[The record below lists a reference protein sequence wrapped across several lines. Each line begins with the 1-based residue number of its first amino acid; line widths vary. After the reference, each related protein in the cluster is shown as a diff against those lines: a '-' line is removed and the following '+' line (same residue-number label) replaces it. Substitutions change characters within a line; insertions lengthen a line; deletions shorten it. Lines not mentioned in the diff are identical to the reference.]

1 MEKFYEGRM
10 FLQKAFQKILSD
22 KDIKKCPELRQSCE
36 QYLDQLKVEIQS
48 IKTLEASTNANQHE
62 DSASLASPKSNH
74 STGSEV
80 VSSALPG
87 TGSET
92 EFVNADYYFEP
103 FKLAC
108 KVKSTRIVSTSLDS
122 IQKLVAYGHLRGDI
136 ADPNN
141 PEQPLANTIVDTIC
155 ECFIGQQTEE
165 NVQLQIIKALL
176 TCMTSPALEVHEGA
190 LLQTVR
196 TVYNIYLA
204 SKSLVNQRTAQA
216 ALTQMLS
223 VLFSKMESECAPEK
237 NAVAVSESNPNP
249 QSHQLKNQ
257 EESQS
262 PKGQTNDDATSIS
275 SKQSELSSST
285 SEQHAN
291 TKYDS
296 HHSERQQNDE
306 NDTSGEP
313 NSNDR
318 MSNATIVSE
327 CDTEH
332 GESKSERQLSES
344 RQIEDA
350 SDNYRANEKMKNGHD
365 AKSTEDKS
373 NEETVQSILEEIVT
387 NVAEMADREN
397 VQNGPLNGSSGS
409 LPNNTEDDESSVAA
423 GALSPPNFLHI
434 SQKDALIVFRAL
446 CKLSMK
452 PLAEGPPD
460 PRSHEYRSKVQ
471 SLKLLHVVLQ
481 NAGPVF
487 KSARLFVEVIKQYL
501 CVALSKNGV
510 SPVAE
515 IFELSL
521 SIFLA
526 LYANFKQHLKVQIEV
541 FIREIFLT
549 ILESSMSSF
558 DHKWLVIRALKVIC
572 SEPQNVVDIYLN
584 YDCDLSSANVFERL
598 VNDLSKIAQ
607 GLHSIQLGATPVQTK
622 SIRIEG
628 LHCLVDILRCMVQWS
643 HDLYYNPND
652 QSNMGS
658 KGDKASH
665 KSSMTNLSIRP
676 QGGSIGDT
684 ESNLDVPSIGSNSV
698 VVATDGTESPSKLG
712 GSMNSLNSIG
722 ASSTSADNPA
732 IFENIKQQK
741 EVLEQGLDL
750 FNKKPKKGL
759 QFLQNQ
765 GILSLSPE
773 KVAEFLH
780 LHEEKLDPTMMGDF
794 MGEGDDFNKAVM
806 YAYIDQ
812 FDFQETDFLTALRQ
826 FLEGFRLPGEA
837 QKIDRLMEKFA
848 SRYCE
853 TNTNLGV
860 FATADTAYVLAFSII
875 MLTTDLHSDQI
886 KKHMTKADYIKM
898 NRGQFSLLVLIQIFS
913 SS

>member
-10 FLQKAFQKILSD
+10 FLQKAFEKILAD

-36 QYLDQLKVEIQS
+36 EYLDQLKVEIQS
-48 IKTLEASTNANQHE
+48 IRSSDPSSKVNDDAS
-62 DSASLASPKSNH
+62 SLASPKSTH
-74 STGSEV
+74 SESGSV
-80 VSSALPG
+80 SSSALPAAS
-87 TGSET
+87 SESDY
-92 EFVNADYYFEP
+92 VNADYYFEP

-108 KVKSTRIVSTSLDS
+108 KAKSTRIVITALDS
-122 IQKLVAYGHLRGDI
+122 IQKLVAYGHLRGQI
-136 ADPNN
+136 ADPNT

-155 ECFIGQQTEE
+155 ECFIGVQTDE

-176 TCMTSPALEVHEGA
+176 TCMTSLTLEVHEGA

-216 ALTQMLS
+216 ALTQMLN
-223 VLFSKMESECAPEK
+223 VLFSKMETDCAPEK
-237 NAVAVSESNPNP
+237 PMLP
-249 QSHQLKNQ
+249 QATDSTTSVNNSQQSPQTRNQ
-257 EESQS
+257 DGTAQQDKSPPANQNDDTMSQS
-262 PKGQTNDDATSIS
+262 
-275 SKQSELSSST
+275 SKHSEMST
-285 SEQHAN
+285 GASEQHTN
-291 TKYDS
+291 SKS
-296 HHSERQQNDE
+296 
-306 NDTSGEP
+306 DTSYLTTDQADNDSENTDGV
-313 NSNDR
+313 SN
-318 MSNATIVSE
+318 MTIVSE
-327 CDTEH
+327 PTTEH
-332 GESKSERQLSES
+332 GESKSDEPQYSETPNAEVPTKIQES
-344 RQIEDA
+344 SEAI
-350 SDNYRANEKMKNGHD
+350 NGHD
-365 AKSTEDKS
+365 
-373 NEETVQSILEEIVT
+373 NVPEERPEEESKEAAVQSILDDIVT
-387 NVAEMADREN
+387 MATGIASADKT
-397 VQNGPLNGSSGS
+397 VVNGPLNGSTGS
-409 LPNNTEDDESSVAA
+409 LPTNIEDDESSVNT
-423 GALSPPNFLHI
+423 GAVSPPNFLHI

-452 PLAEGPPD
+452 PLGEGPPD
-460 PRSHEYRSKVQ
+460 ARSHEYRSKVL
-471 SLKLLHVVLQ
+471 SLRLLLAVLQ

-521 SIFLA
+521 NIFLA

-558 DHKWLVIRALKVIC
+558 DHKWLVIGALKMIC

-607 GLHSIQLGATPVQTK
+607 GLHSIQLGATPLQTK
-622 SIRIEG
+622 SIRIKG
-628 LHCLVDILRCMVQWS
+628 LQCLVDILRCMVQWS

-652 QSNMGS
+652 QSQIGGKS
-658 KGDKASH
+658 DKIAPQH
-665 KSSMTNLSIRP
+665 RSSITNLSINP
-676 QGGSIGDT
+676 ASSAGDN
-684 ESNLDVPSIGSNSV
+684 ESNLDVPSIASTSV
-698 VVATDGTESPSKLG
+698 TVPTTDGTESPSKLG
-712 GSMNSLNSIG
+712 GSMSSLNSIG
-722 ASSTSADNPA
+722 NNSTSADNPA
-732 IFENIKQQK
+732 VFENIKQQK

-759 QFLQNQ
+759 QFLQNH
-765 GILSLSPE
+765 GLLSLSPE

-780 LHEEKLDPTMMGDF
+780 QHEEKLDPTMMGDF
-794 MGEGDDFNKAVM
+794 LGEGDDFNKAVM
-806 YAYIDQ
+806 YAYVDQ
-812 FDFQETDFLTALRQ
+812 FDFQEKDFLTALRQ

-853 TNTNLGV
+853 TNPHQGI

-886 KKHMTKADYIKM
+886 KTHMTKADYIKM
-898 NRGQFSLLVLIQIFS
+898 NKGK
-913 SS
+913 